1 MSSAAQSSENALAG
15 PVWVVVPT
23 YNEAANVPEL
33 AEELFGLGNRDL
45 WLCIVDDGSPDGTA
59 DVARGLSSR
68 YEDRIDVVEREGKQ
82 GLGTAYVAG
91 FSRALDRG
99 ANLIVQM
106 DADLSHSPKYL
117 PEMFRLLERC
127 DVVVGS
133 RYAHGGGVDVEWSS
147 KRRVLSSFA
156 NATIRAVTGVKV
168 RDVTS
173 GFKAFRATAFRGIDL
188 SSFRCKGFGFQAEV
202 AYACQRKGR
211 RVEEFPI
218 VFMERRRGDSKMS
231 IGIMLEALWRLSLLR
246 LRRN

>member
-1 MSSAAQSSENALAG
+1 MS
-15 PVWVVVPT
+15 
-23 YNEAANVPEL
+23 
-33 AEELFGLGNRDL
+33 
-45 WLCIVDDGSPDGTA
+45 
-59 DVARGLSSR
+59 
-68 YEDRIDVVEREGKQ
+68 
-82 GLGTAYVAG
+82 
-91 FSRALDRG
+91 
-99 ANLIVQM
+99 
-106 DADLSHSPKYL
+106 
-117 PEMFRLLERC
+117 
-127 DVVVGS
+127 
-133 RYAHGGGVDVEWSS
+133 AHGGGVDVEWSS